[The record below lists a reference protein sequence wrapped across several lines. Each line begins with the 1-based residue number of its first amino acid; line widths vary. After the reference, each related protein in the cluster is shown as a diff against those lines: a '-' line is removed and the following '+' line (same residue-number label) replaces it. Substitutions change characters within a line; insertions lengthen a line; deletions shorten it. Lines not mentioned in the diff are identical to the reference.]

1 MGKVFLTYRE
11 RTILNS
17 VVVNFINSASPI
29 SSKFIAKDT
38 KNNISS
44 ATIRNVLMSLE
55 QKGFLTHPHTSAGR
69 IPTDLGY
76 RYYVNGLMKVE
87 RLTQIEKEKI
97 DNDLKQASN
106 KNVENILEKACDCLS
121 DISNQLGVVLSPKFD
136 RGIFKKLELISLNER
151 KLLVIVSVY
160 SGIIKKIL
168 MEFNYNIPSNKIVE
182 TERILNERLFGLTL
196 QQIRDSI
203 NKRMRDVNYGD
214 ENIIE
219 KVTKSADKIFIIEED
234 NVHFKGTSNIF
245 IQPEFLQSE
254 HLGKILKLID
264 NRKIL
269 VQLIKSSTKEKEK
282 ISITIGKEHKEN
294 LVDSCSLIST
304 NYQIGDI
311 TGTLGVIG
319 PTRMK
324 YEKLSGLVDYIAR
337 GLNNLFS

>member
-136 RGIFKKLELISLNER
+136 R
-151 KLLVIVSVY
+151 
-160 SGIIKKIL
+160 
-168 MEFNYNIPSNKIVE
+168 
-182 TERILNERLFGLTL
+182 
-196 QQIRDSI
+196 
-203 NKRMRDVNYGD
+203 
-214 ENIIE
+214 
-219 KVTKSADKIFIIEED
+219 
-234 NVHFKGTSNIF
+234 
-245 IQPEFLQSE
+245 
-254 HLGKILKLID
+254 
-264 NRKIL
+264 
-269 VQLIKSSTKEKEK
+269 
-282 ISITIGKEHKEN
+282 
-294 LVDSCSLIST
+294 
-304 NYQIGDI
+304 
-311 TGTLGVIG
+311 
-319 PTRMK
+319 
-324 YEKLSGLVDYIAR
+324 
-337 GLNNLFS
+337 